1 VFSHKLKILIRVVE
15 NIIIKKIMVDKVTK
29 SLSFSILKVKIK
41 NEKEEEILFGF
52 VKDSINRRAEPIV
65 NNSKSPLSKLM
76 NIIPKN

>member
-1 VFSHKLKILIRVVE
+1 
-15 NIIIKKIMVDKVTK
+15 MVDKVTK
-29 SLSFSILKVKIK
+29 SLSFSILNIEIR

-65 NNSKSPLSKLM
+65 INSKRPLSILM